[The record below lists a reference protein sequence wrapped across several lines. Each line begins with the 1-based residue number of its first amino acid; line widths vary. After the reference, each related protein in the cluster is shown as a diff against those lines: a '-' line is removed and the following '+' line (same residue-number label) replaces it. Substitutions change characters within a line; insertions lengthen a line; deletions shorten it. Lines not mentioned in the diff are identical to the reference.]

1 MDRVRRTF
9 TLDGTPREGEN
20 FDTRTGVVFKS
31 GAFIFNGPRDQA
43 DNLANYLSTSYGA
56 TYADEGA
63 ANVSSGDEA
72 DGSEVDGGDKGGA
85 NPAGGTDPA
94 NGVGNVDA
102 ATGGAKPQ
110 APEGNGEG
118 AKAVKPASKKA

>member
-9 TLDGTPREGEN
+9 TLDGTPREGED
-20 FDTRTGVVFKS
+20 FDTRTGVVFK
-31 GAFIFNGPRDQA
+31 GGEYTFNGPRDQA

-72 DGSEVDGGDKGGA
+72 DGSEVDGGDKGGE

-102 ATGGAKPQ
+102 ATGGAQSK
-110 APEGNGEG
+110 ASEGDGES
-118 AKAVKPASKKA
+118 AKAVKPAAKKA